1 MAERPPR
8 RRRRTLVVMTLGAAL
23 AAAVLL
29 VLAARAR
36 RSTARIAEGA
46 HAFPTGGAARMREAS
61 AEEEEAGAPRDL
73 VEDGQRHEVRVF
85 RFALGDHELSLEDV
99 GMGRALDA
107 VLERTG
113 AELAV
118 NAGFFDPDG
127 KAVGFALSRGAV
139 LSRHSRAASGGV
151 LTFDGTRAVL
161 HEAESF
167 TLPAGATFGVQCKPR
182 LVVHGAPNVKRDDG
196 KRSERTALCLRDGGT
211 TLEVVIARAAKDS
224 ASEAPGPSL
233 YALAAHLVSRGCE
246 DALNL
251 DGGPST
257 GFAARAADGAIE
269 RALPRGGVR
278 HALVVRRRR

>member
-1 MAERPPR
+1 MAERRPR
-8 RRRRTLVVMTLGAAL
+8 RRGRFFAAL
-23 AAAVLL
+23 AIGVVVASVVML

-36 RSTARIAEGA
+36 RGGPRVAEGS
-46 HAFPTGGAARMREAS
+46 HAFPTGGAARTRTTS
-61 AEEEEAGAPRDL
+61 ATEGEAGPARDL
-73 VEDGQRHEVRVF
+73 VEDGQRHDVKVF
-85 RFALGDHELSLEDV
+85 RFALAEHELSLEDV

-107 VLERTG
+107 VLERTS

-118 NAGFFDPDG
+118 NAGFFDPEG

-151 LTFDGTRAVL
+151 LTFDGSRAVL
-161 HEAESF
+161 HEAETF
-167 TLPAGATFGVQCKPR
+167 ALPAGATFGIQCKPR
-182 LVVHGAPNVKRDDG
+182 LVVGGTANVRRDDG

-211 TLEVVIARAAKDS
+211 TLEVVIARAASDS
-224 ASEAPGPSL
+224 AGEAPGPSL
-233 YALAAHLVSRGCE
+233 HALAQHLVLRGCE

-257 GFAARAADGAIE
+257 GYAARAPDGTIE

-278 HALVVRRRR
+278 HTIVIRRRK